1 LTYII
6 NLGVIL
12 EIIGFLLILNSSR
25 KPVPPKRN
33 DIRSN
38 ISYLE
43 SVSSTAHLWVK
54 HLGVGVMIT
63 GVVMQSIY
71 SLYL

>member
-25 KPVPPKRN
+25 KLVPPKRN

-43 SVSSTAHLWVK
+43 SVTSTAHLWVK
-54 HLGVGVMIT
+54 HLGVAVMIA